1 MAATGEEEATGKG
14 PPGTSSGQP
23 ASSDRRVLRPLRA
36 RAGEAGP
43 RKDLAGRLRAKQ
55 AESGPPLGGS
65 TPAGSEGHTEE
76 GEAAVPAADAGRPQR
91 PLRPLARPS
100 ASPMSSA
107 PGESPTTGSEET
119 ERSPGEPVAGR
130 SGGSAAAPVPE
141 RPAFAERPL
150 AEPPAAG
157 GETREEAPPARQRPR
172 TMAPVLMDA
181 LTLVAT
187 AALALS
193 LGFMLFSQF

>member
-36 RAGEAGP
+36 RLGEDAS

-55 AESGPPLGGS
+55 AESGPPVGGS

-76 GEAAVPAADAGRPQR
+76 GEAAVPAADAER

-107 PGESPTTGSEET
+107 PGKSPTTGSEET
-119 ERSPGEPVAGR
+119 ERVPGEPVAGR

-141 RPAFAERPL
+141 RPAFGERPL
-150 AEPPAAG
+150 AETPAAG
-157 GETREEAPPARQRPR
+157 GETREEAPPALQRPR